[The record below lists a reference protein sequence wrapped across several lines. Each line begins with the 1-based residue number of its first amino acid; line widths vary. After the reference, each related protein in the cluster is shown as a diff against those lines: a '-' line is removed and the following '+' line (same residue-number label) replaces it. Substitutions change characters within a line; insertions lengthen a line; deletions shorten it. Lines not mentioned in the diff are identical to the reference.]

1 MKTDDEIRI
10 GIKNAL
16 IAAREEKGLT
26 QLELSKIINKTPTAV
41 ASWEQGLSLPNL
53 QTLYRLATFYGKTL
67 DYMFGDPDPEERN
80 EEQ

>member
-1 MKTDDEIRI
+1 MKTDDEIRN

-80 EEQ
+80 EEK

>member
-1 MKTDDEIRI
+1 MKTDEEIRN

-26 QLELSKIINKTPTAV
+26 QLQLAKIIGKTPTAV

-53 QTLYRLATFYGKTL
+53 QTLYRLATYYGKTL
-67 DYMFGDPDPEERN
+67 DYMFGDSDPEERN
-80 EEQ
+80 EKQ

>member
-1 MKTDDEIRI
+1 MKTDEEIRN

-26 QLELSKIINKTPTAV
+26 QLQLAKIIGKTPTAV

-53 QTLYRLATFYGKTL
+53 QTLYRLADYYGKTL
-67 DYMFGDPDPEERN
+67 DYMFGDSDPEERN
-80 EEQ
+80 EEK

>member
-1 MKTDDEIRI
+1 MKTDEEIRE
-10 GIKNAL
+10 GIKKAL

-26 QLELSKIINKTPTAV
+26 QSELSKIINKTPTAV

-53 QTLYRLATFYGKTL
+53 QTLYRLATYYGKSL
-67 DYMFGDPDPEERN
+67 EYMYGEEGN

>member
-1 MKTDDEIRI
+1 MKTDDEIRN

>member
-1 MKTDDEIRI
+1 MKTDDEIRND
-10 GIKNAL
+10 IKNAL

-80 EEQ
+80 EEK

>member
-1 MKTDDEIRI
+1 MKTDDEIRND
-10 GIKNAL
+10 IKNAL

-67 DYMFGDPDPEERN
+67 DYMFGDPDPKERTEEL
-80 EEQ
+80 

>member
-1 MKTDDEIRI
+1 MKTDEEIRE
-10 GIKNAL
+10 GIKKAL

-26 QLELSKIINKTPTAV
+26 QSELSKIINKTPTAV

-53 QTLYRLATFYGKTL
+53 QTLYRLATYYGKTL
-67 DYMFGDPDPEERN
+67 DYMFGEEGI

>member
-1 MKTDDEIRI
+1 MKTDEEIRI

-80 EEQ
+80 EEK

>member
-1 MKTDDEIRI
+1 MKTDEEIRN

-26 QLELSKIINKTPTAV
+26 QLQLAKIIGKTPTAV

-53 QTLYRLATFYGKTL
+53 QTLYRLATYYGKTL
-67 DYMFGDPDPEERN
+67 DYMFGDLNPEERN
-80 EEQ
+80 EEK

>member
-1 MKTDDEIRI
+1 MKTDEEIRN

-26 QLELSKIINKTPTAV
+26 QLQLAKIIGKTPTAV

-53 QTLYRLATFYGKTL
+53 QTLYRLATYYGKTL
-67 DYMFGDPDPEERN
+67 DYMFGDPNPEERN
-80 EEQ
+80 EEK

>member
-1 MKTDDEIRI
+1 MKTDDEIRNW
-10 GIKNAL
+10 IKNAL

-80 EEQ
+80 EEK